1 MRRTRLPRS
10 ESPPTSTS
18 APPSIPTSSSA
29 SPPEVAGLPRAVP
42 SPRRHFRFPGRFEW
56 KVLAAVFIVATLPL
70 AATGYFLSST
80 LGTVSAINTRHQQ
93 EVRDSLGQ
101 ALEGYRVT
109 FAQEKEAFR
118 ARAEEIAGRDLR
130 RAGDLAG
137 TPALLRARIL
147 SGETVVDEWVA
158 PPDEIRRSREAPPNL
173 VELPHLG
180 PGAPRVLELTFGI
193 DRQVYANFLSLRQA
207 VEQERELDRVLPLL
221 LPGIFRGLALEL
233 VVALLVATGIGLLV
247 ARRATGRVATL
258 RDAAS
263 RVANGDLTV
272 RVAPRGRDEL
282 DELGRAFDRMVGEL
296 GEARS
301 RLEYLQ
307 KVSAW
312 QEVARRLAHEIK
324 NPLTPIQLA
333 VQQLRSQYHGDDP
346 GYRKLLDTAGDV
358 LSEEVGTIRRLVD
371 DFSAFAKLPKV
382 EPRPVDLGALIED
395 FPRAHPE
402 WSAYVRADP
411 PPARVEALC
420 DRMLI
425 RRVLANL
432 VENAVQAATD
442 AGREPAVRLSIFADD
457 NSSTA
462 AIRIDDNGPGV
473 PLAIGARVFDPYF
486 TTKENGTG
494 LGLAIVRKIV
504 IDHGGDVTVGTAPEP
519 LHGARFIVELP
530 SASRADTGDR
540 PA

>member
-1 MRRTRLPRS
+1 L
-10 ESPPTSTS
+10 
-18 APPSIPTSSSA
+18 
-29 SPPEVAGLPRAVP
+29 VHLQ
-42 SPRRHFRFPGRFEW
+42 RRHFRFPGRFEW

-70 AATGYFLSST
+70 GATGYFLSRT

-93 EVRDSLGQ
+93 EVRDSLGE
-101 ALEGYRVT
+101 ALEGYRIK
-109 FAQEKEAFR
+109 FAQEKEIFR
-118 ARAEEIAGRDLR
+118 ARAEAMSGRDLR
-130 RAGDLAG
+130 RADELAG

-147 SGETVVDEWVA
+147 TGDTVVDQWSA
-158 PPDEIRRSREAPPNL
+158 PTDELGRSREAPPNL
-173 VELPHLG
+173 VELSHSR
-180 PGAPRVLELTFGI
+180 PGAPRILELTFGI

-207 VEQERELDRVLPLL
+207 IEQERELDRVLPLL

-247 ARRATGRVATL
+247 ARRATRRVATL

-263 RVANGDLTV
+263 RVANGDLSV

-296 GEARS
+296 DEARS

-333 VQQLRSQYHGDDP
+333 VQQLRSQYRGEDP
-346 GYRKLLDTAGDV
+346 GYRRLLDTASDV
-358 LSEEVGTIRRLVD
+358 LSEEIGTIRRLVD

-411 PPARVEALC
+411 PPRRVEALC

-442 AGREPAVRLSIFADD
+442 AGREPEVRLSILAGDK
-457 NSSTA
+457 SSTA

-473 PLAIGARVFDPYF
+473 PATIGARVFDPYF

-504 IDHGGDVTVGTAPEP
+504 IDHGGDVTVGTAPAP
-519 LHGARFIVELP
+519 LRGARFTVELP
-530 SASRADTGDR
+530 TGGRVDTNV
-540 PA
+540 PPT